1 MERKRTLKRAL
12 SPSEMVAKRMVTMPF
27 EGEWM
32 SHMGQ
37 PERSGSWIIWG
48 PSGNGKTRYALM
60 LGKYLTQFGRVAYN
74 SLEEGISQ
82 SLKRAIMDCGLVGVR
97 RFILLD
103 KEPITDLILRL
114 QKPKSPDVV
123 FIDSIQY
130 SGLNYRDYRQL
141 RDTNR
146 NKLFIFISHAD
157 GKEPAGRTAKSVRYD
172 ANIKIYVE
180 GYRAFAASRY
190 GGGEPF
196 TIWEDGAERI
206 YGTLNT

>member
-32 SHMGQ
+32 SHVGQ

>member
-32 SHMGQ
+32 SHVGQ

-206 YGTLNT
+206 YGT

>member
-32 SHMGQ
+32 SHVGQ

-146 NKLFIFISHAD
+146 NKLFIFISHAE

>member
-1 MERKRTLKRAL
+1 
-12 SPSEMVAKRMVTMPF
+12 
-27 EGEWM
+27 
-32 SHMGQ
+32 
-37 PERSGSWIIWG
+37 
-48 PSGNGKTRYALM
+48 M

>member
-32 SHMGQ
+32 SHVGQ

-103 KEPITDLILRL
+103 KEPIPDLILRL
-114 QKPKSPDVV
+114 QKPKSPDVL

-141 RDTNR
+141 RDTYR
-146 NKLFIFISHAD
+146 NKLFIFISHAE
-157 GKEPAGRTAKSVRYD
+157 GKEPAGRTARSVRYD

-190 GGGEPF
+190 GGGVPY
-196 TIWEDGAERI
+196 TIWEEGAERI
-206 YGTLNT
+206 YGTH

>member
-32 SHMGQ
+32 SHVGQ
-37 PERSGSWIIWG
+37 PERTGSWIIWG

>member
-1 MERKRTLKRAL
+1 MERQREIKRGYT
-12 SPSEMVAKRMVTMPF
+12 PSQLMLMRMRTMTF
-27 EGEWM
+27 EGPWLE
-32 SHMGQ
+32 HIGL
-37 PERSGSWIIWG
+37 PECSGSWIIWG